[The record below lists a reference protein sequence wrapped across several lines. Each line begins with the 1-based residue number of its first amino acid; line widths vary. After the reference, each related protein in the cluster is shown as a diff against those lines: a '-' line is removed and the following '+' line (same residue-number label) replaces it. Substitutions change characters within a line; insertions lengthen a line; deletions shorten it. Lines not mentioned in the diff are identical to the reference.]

1 MESMTAYS
9 YVDGIGAISLA
20 DGVVR
25 FDLMSITSIQDG
37 KAVAARSG
45 GLAMSLPAMIKV
57 HEQLGQMINELVKK
71 GVLQKNEPQAKAV
84 QPSSAS
90 TGSKTAQ

>member
-1 MESMTAYS
+1 MENMTAYS

-25 FDLMSITSIQDG
+25 FDLMSITGIQEG

-57 HEQLGQMINELVKK
+57 HDQLGQMINELVQK
-71 GVLQKNEPQAKAV
+71 GVLQKNEQPPKVAPPAKA
-84 QPSSAS
+84 
-90 TGSKTAQ
+90 AQ

>member
-9 YVDGIGAISLA
+9 YVDGIGPISLA

-37 KAVAARSG
+37 KAIAARSG

-57 HEQLGQMINELVKK
+57 HDQLGQMINELVQK
-71 GVLQKNEPQAKAV
+71 GVLQRNEQPPKAV
-84 QPSSAS
+84 QS
-90 TGSKTAQ
+90 TPV

>member
-1 MESMTAYS
+1 M
-9 YVDGIGAISLA
+9 DGIGAISLA

-45 GLAMSLPAMIKV
+45 GLAMSLPTMIRV
-57 HEQLGQMINELVKK
+57 HDQLGQMITELVQK
-71 GVLQKNEPQAKAV
+71 GVLQKNELPAKAA
-84 QPSSAS
+84 QLS
-90 TGSKTAQ
+90 TTAQASETAL

>member
-1 MESMTAYS
+1 M
-9 YVDGIGAISLA
+9 DGIGAISLA

-25 FDLMSITSIQDG
+25 FDMMSITSIQDG

-57 HEQLGQMINELVKK
+57 HDQLGQMINELVQK
-71 GVLQKNEPQAKAV
+71 GVLQKNEPQAKAA
-84 QPSSAS
+84 QPA
-90 TGSKTAQ
+90 TAAPASKTA

>member
-1 MESMTAYS
+1 MENMTAYS

-57 HEQLGQMINELVKK
+57 HDQLGQMINELVQK
-71 GVLQKNEPQAKAV
+71 GVLQKNEQPPKVAPPAQA
-84 QPSSAS
+84 
-90 TGSKTAQ
+90 AQ

>member
-9 YVDGIGAISLA
+9 YVDGIGPISLA

-37 KAVAARSG
+37 KAIAARSG

-57 HEQLGQMINELVKK
+57 HDQLGQMINELVQK
-71 GVLQKNEPQAKAV
+71 GVLQRNEQPPKAV
-84 QPSSAS
+84 QSAS
-90 TGSKTAQ
+90 V